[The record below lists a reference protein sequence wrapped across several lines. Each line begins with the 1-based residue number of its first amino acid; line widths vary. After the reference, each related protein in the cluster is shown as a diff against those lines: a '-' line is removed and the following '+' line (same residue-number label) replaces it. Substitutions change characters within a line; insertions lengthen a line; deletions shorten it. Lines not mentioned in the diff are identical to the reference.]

1 MGFRTF
7 VDMSDSQ
14 QNGTFPGVTRGMAM
28 PGFSSTQAGEARRS
42 ALLGI
47 DIPLLLVTVSL
58 VVFGILMVYSASSDF
73 SYRLYGDP
81 TYVFRRQLIWLG
93 LGALVAAFLAWMDYH
108 FWKRLALPAMIV
120 AIVGLILVL
129 FIQEE
134 RLGAV
139 RSLFK
144 GSVQPS
150 ELAKVV
156 MVIYLAV
163 WLYNRREQLH
173 DINFGLIPLGVIIG
187 LVGGFIALQ
196 PDLSALVTIALI
208 GGMMFFLA
216 GGELRQLL
224 IVMVLGGVV
233 GLIVLRSGVFP
244 TGTSRVNSFLEGI
257 KDPLQYSEHVR
268 RSIEAFV
275 QGGYFGVGIGKSHT
289 KLFGL
294 PFPHTDS
301 VFAVVGEETGAVGA
315 SILVLLYMV
324 LMWRGLKI
332 ARKAPDDLG
341 ALLAG
346 GLAFWLCIEACI
358 NMAVMIGLMPF
369 AGNALPF
376 ISAGGS
382 SLLVSMAAVGIIMN
396 VSRQTEKSKF
406 KQERV
411 FSAVVDLRRRHGRR
425 RVSRPGHSAI
435 SQERSR
441 MPDQHTVTDK

>member
-1 MGFRTF
+1 
-7 VDMSDSQ
+7 V
-14 QNGTFPGVTRGMAM
+14 
-28 PGFSSTQAGEARRS
+28 
-42 ALLGI
+42 
-47 DIPLLLVTVSL
+47 
-58 VVFGILMVYSASSDF
+58 
-73 SYRLYGDP
+73 
-81 TYVFRRQLIWLG
+81 WLG
-93 LGALVAAFLAWMDYH
+93 LGTLAAIFLTWMDYH
-108 FWKRLALPAMIV
+108 FWKRLALPAMLAAIV
-120 AIVGLILVL
+120 ALILVL
-129 FIQEE
+129 FVQDE

-139 RSLFK
+139 RSLFR

-163 WLYNRREQLH
+163 WLYNRKEQLH
-173 DINFGLIPLGVIIG
+173 DINFGLIPLGIIIG
-187 LVGGFIALQ
+187 LVGGFIGLQ
-196 PDLSALVTIALI
+196 PDLSALITIALI
-208 GGMMFFLA
+208 GGLMFFLA
-216 GGELRQLL
+216 GGELRQLV
-224 IVMVLGGVV
+224 IVMVLGGLV

-244 TGTSRVNSFLEGI
+244 TGTARVDSFLTGL

-315 SILVLLYMV
+315 SMLVVLYMV
-324 LMWRGLKI
+324 LMWRGLVI
-332 ARKAPDDLG
+332 ARKAPDRLG

-346 GLAFWLCIEACI
+346 GLAFWLSIEACI

-382 SLLVSMAAVGIIMN
+382 SLVVSMAAVGIMMN
-396 VSRQTEKSKF
+396 VSRRSEKSKVEE
-406 KQERV
+406 ERL
-411 FSAVVDLRRRHGRR
+411 FGAVVDLRRRHGRR
-425 RVSRPGHSAI
+425 RVSRPGRTAI
-435 SQERSR
+435 PQERSR
-441 MPDQHTVTDK
+441 TPTRSNLAR